1 MLVCSRNSLVFASLR
16 DVQPVTKALLD
27 EKTYQTTEIR
37 YANGD
42 LLSNAPSVNKK
53 DPIKID
59 QMPKD
64 IIMQLFQ
71 LRTKDFMNT
80 MV

>member
-1 MLVCSRNSLVFASLR
+1 MLVCLSAAGTGLVFASLR

-53 DPIKID
+53 ILLK
-59 QMPKD
+59 
-64 IIMQLFQ
+64 
-71 LRTKDFMNT
+71 
-80 MV
+80 